1 MIFFSVV
8 CLIEGKKT
16 RHERERE
23 TDTCE
28 RGMDVITIYL
38 IVSAKKRESLFT
50 SRRRVLLCVCCVC
63 FCASCVEQQQQ
74 HDRDYHRRGIS
85 LISLSRGPALSSSS
99 SSSSSPPNIMFN
111 RTSLEYLA
119 RLRNTS
125 PSRCLSRS
133 LLSISTRPISLSLL
147 SQTSPVVLCCNPQ
160 PWLV

>member
-1 MIFFSVV
+1 M
-8 CLIEGKKT
+8 
-16 RHERERE
+16 
-23 TDTCE
+23 CE

-38 IVSAKKRESLFT
+38 IIFAKKRESLFT
-50 SRRRVLLCVCCVC
+50 SRRVFVVCVLCVC
-63 FCASCVEQQQQ
+63 FCASCAEQQQQ
-74 HDRDYHRRGIS
+74 HDHDYHRRGIS

-99 SSSSSPPNIMFN
+99 SSSSPNITFN

-119 RLRNTS
+119 RLRNIS

-147 SQTSPVVLCCNPQ
+147 SQTSPVVRSCNPP